1 MCNQNESCNCN
12 RRLATNAGMP
22 LASRLVRREGKYVI
36 APGIMAIAGVMNG
49 ALLPR
54 EELPASVPMWD
65 KVPIVL
71 QHPRKDGAFVPVATP
86 GADTRQIGFVSNVSL
101 DGDKLRAEY
110 WFDTEQIANI
120 EEATGLIESVEA
132 GQMIEQSTGYMFDF
146 VANAGGGTWKGR
158 PYSVTQRNIKPDHVA
173 ILPKGIGACSI
184 ADGCGVLQVNEAI
197 VKAPPTDSVMVAFLL
212 EGADAVKYA
221 LSPADLPDGS
231 EVVTPEELHVTL
243 AYLGKVDEQKI
254 NEHDLM
260 SRMADI
266 ARHEVFMPAD
276 VQGLGRFAAKE
287 GKSLE
292 PVYLS
297 IGSAAL
303 HDFRERI
310 TSYLGDAMPAQTN
323 GFLPHVTL
331 AYVPQ
336 GIDAGIPMP
345 TRETIFFHSI
355 AVAWGGRVSV
365 FKLQGEQRES
375 IALSTNEKEILPMGT
390 EVTPVTPDVE
400 VVPVVPVVPVVEA
413 AAPVVPVVPVLAANE
428 AQELLGL
435 LAAVKAVGGI
445 ANLTATLNDF
455 AVNQKAERTT
465 LIAQLAANE
474 RVGLTAADLELLPTA
489 SLQRVYR
496 ANAPTDFGGRFGFA
510 SNEKGDDW
518 EPYVMPAEEKK

>member
-1 MCNQNESCNCN
+1 
-12 RRLATNAGMP
+12 
-22 LASRLVRREGKYVI
+22 
-36 APGIMAIAGVMNG
+36 
-49 ALLPR
+49 
-54 EELPASVPMWD
+54 
-65 KVPIVL
+65 VL
-71 QHPRKDGAFVPVATP
+71 QHPRKDGAFVAFATP
-86 GADTRQIGFVSNVSL
+86 GADTKQIGFVSNVSL

-158 PYSVTQRNIKPDHVA
+158 PYTVTQRNIKPDHVA

-197 VKAPPTDSVMVAFLL
+197 VKAPPTDSVMVAFFL

-375 IALSTNEKEILPMGT
+375 IALSTNEKEILMDT
-390 EVTPVTPDVE
+390 EVTTPVTP
-400 VVPVVPVVPVVEA
+400 A
-413 AAPVVPVVPVLAANE
+413 ASKAMLRISICSVLNSPSWGRVSPDCSTKKSRASTVRRLYFALIRPLHCATVMRTCVTSGMKLSRSATAFSSPSVLFSFFANS
-428 AQELLGL
+428 
-435 LAAVKAVGGI
+435 I
-445 ANLTATLNDF
+445 SW
-455 AVNQKAERTT
+455 
-465 LIAQLAANE
+465 LIA
-474 RVGLTAADLELLPTA
+474 RSST
-489 SLQRVYR
+489 
-496 ANAPTDFGGRFGFA
+496 
-510 SNEKGDDW
+510 
-518 EPYVMPAEEKK
+518 

>member
-1 MCNQNESCNCN
+1 
-12 RRLATNAGMP
+12 MP

-49 ALLPR
+49 QFLPR

-71 QHPRKDGAFVPVATP
+71 QHPRKDGAFVPAATH
-86 GADTRQIGFVSNVSL
+86 GADTKQIGFVSNVSL

-120 EEATGLIESVEA
+120 EDAAGLISRVEA
-132 GQMIEQSTGYMFDF
+132 GQMLEQSTGYMYDF

-184 ADGCGVLQVNEAI
+184 ADGCGVLQVNEAT
-197 VKAPPTDSVMVAFLL
+197 VKAPPTDSVMVAFFL

-254 NEHDLM
+254 SEHDLM

-287 GKSLE
+287 GNSLE

-297 IGSAAL
+297 IGSVAL

-310 TSYLGDAMPAQTN
+310 ASYLGDAMPTQIN

-365 FKLQGEQRES
+365 FKLRGEQRES
-375 IALSTNEKEILPMGT
+375 IVLSTNEKEILPMDT
-390 EVTPVTPDVE
+390 EVTPVTPTDE
-400 VVPVVPVVPVVEA
+400 TTPVVPVVPAVE
-413 AAPVVPVVPVLAANE
+413 PVLAVNEANE
-428 AQELLGL
+428 LRDL
-435 LAAVKAVGGI
+435 LAAVKAAGGM

-465 LIAQLAANE
+465 LVAQLAANE

-489 SLQRVYR
+489 SLQRMYR

-510 SNEKGDDW
+510 SNEKGEDW

>member
-71 QHPRKDGAFVPVATP
+71 QHPRKDGAFVAFATP
-86 GADTRQIGFVSNVSL
+86 GADTKQIGFVSNVSL

-158 PYSVTQRNIKPDHVA
+158 PYTVTQRNIKPDHVA

-197 VKAPPTDSVMVAFLL
+197 VKAPPTDSVMVAFFL

-243 AYLGKVDEQKI
+243 AYLGKVAEQKI
-254 NEHDLM
+254 SEHDLM

-375 IALSTNEKEILPMGT
+375 IALSTNEKEILMDT
-390 EVTPVTPDVE
+390 EVTTPVTPAAE
-400 VVPVVPVVPVVEA
+400 VPPT
-413 AAPVVPVVPVLAANE
+413 APVVPAVEPVLAVNEANE
-428 AQELLGL
+428 LRDL

-489 SLQRVYR
+489 SLQRMYR

-510 SNEKGDDW
+510 SNEQGGDW

>member
-12 RRLATNAGMP
+12 CNQRLATNAGMP

-36 APGIMAIAGVMNG
+36 APGIMAIAGVLNG

-54 EELPASVPMWD
+54 EELPASVPLWD

-71 QHPRKDGAFVPVATP
+71 QHPRKDGEFVPASTP

-120 EEATGLIESVEA
+120 EEAAGLIASVEA
-132 GQMIEQSTGYMFDF
+132 GQMIEQSTGYMYDF
-146 VANAGGGTWKGR
+146 VANSAGTWKGR
-158 PYSVTQRNIKPDHVA
+158 PYTVTQRNIKPDHVA
-173 ILPKGIGACSI
+173 VLPKGIGACSI
-184 ADGCGVLQVNEAI
+184 ADGCGVLQVNEAT
-197 VKAPPTDSVMVAFLL
+197 VKAPPTDSVMVAFFL

-276 VQGLGRFAAKE
+276 VQGLGRFAAKD

-336 GIDAGIPMP
+336 GIGAGIPMP

-375 IALSTNEKEILPMGT
+375 IALSTNEKEILMDT
-390 EVTPVTPDVE
+390 EVTTPVTPAAE
-400 VVPVVPVVPVVEA
+400 VVPTVPVVPAVE
-413 AAPVVPVVPVLAANE
+413 PVLAVNEANE
-428 AQELLGL
+428 LREL
-435 LAAVKAVGGI
+435 LAAVKAAGGM
-445 ANLTATLNDF
+445 ANLTASLNDF

-510 SNEKGDDW
+510 SNEKGDEW
-518 EPYVMPAEEKK
+518 EPYLMPAEEKK

>member
-1 MCNQNESCNCN
+1 
-12 RRLATNAGMP
+12 MP
-22 LASRLVRREGKYVI
+22 LASRLVRREGKYII

-54 EELPASVPMWD
+54 EELPASVPLWD
-65 KVPIVL
+65 RVPLVL
-71 QHPRKDGAFVPVATP
+71 QHPRKDGAFVTFATP

-197 VKAPPTDSVMVAFLL
+197 AKAPPTDSVMVAFFL

-243 AYLGKVDEQKI
+243 AYLGKVADQKI

-266 ARHEVFMPAD
+266 ARYEVFMPVD

-310 TSYLGDAMPAQTN
+310 TSYLGDAMPTQTN

-375 IALSTNEKEILPMGT
+375 IALSTNEKEILMDT
-390 EVTPVTPDVE
+390 EVTPVTPAE
-400 VVPVVPVVPVVEA
+400 ETAPVVPVVPVVPA
-413 AAPVVPVVPVLAANE
+413 LAANE

-489 SLQRVYR
+489 SLQRMYR